1 MLFDCDIGV
10 GMSVGILSLIIFL
23 PMIVAFI
30 VLVLPLN
37 SKMTRNIAFGVSLVI
52 FAMAL
57 YIYTHF
63 ELSGAIQFREN
74 YAWIQSYGISY
85 SVGIDGFSLIVLM
98 LIATLIPSAY
108 LLLWH
113 NSRSKSY
120 WVSMLLIQSGI
131 SGTLFSLD
139 LFLFYF
145 FWEAMLLPVFMI
157 IGLFGSGNR
166 VFSTLKVTIYTIMG
180 SLFMFVSILYLGVAH
195 YYEFGSW
202 SFALSDLVHIST
214 LTYMQKTLLFA
225 GFMLAFAIKIP
236 LFPFHTWLLET
247 YSNSPTGGVFLLSS
261 IMAKLGVYAL
271 VRFMMPLFPE
281 QFVSFS
287 AFFIALGIFGLIYF
301 GIAAISQYNI
311 KKMFAYSSASHLG
324 FITAGVFALN
334 IQGMM
339 GSAFLMVAHAIATG
353 GLFLLVGV
361 MERHLGIR
369 SLSALGGIASKAPWF
384 TLFFAIMLFCTVG
397 IPGTNG
403 FVAELLIV
411 LGIFHYNPILGVL
424 AALTVLVAASYMFW
438 VFQKAILVKSE
449 NDVSKMRDLSFNEI
463 LGLIP
468 LAVLIIAM
476 GVYPD
481 LFLYKIEPTLQHYLL
496 DILHVGSK

>member
-1 MLFDCDIGV
+1 
-10 GMSVGILSLIIFL
+10 MSIGILSIIIFL
-23 PMIVAFI
+23 PMVTALILMV
-30 VLVLPLN
+30 VPLN
-37 SKMTRNIAFGVSLVI
+37 SRITRNVAFGVSLCI
-52 FAMAL
+52 FALAL
-57 YIYTHF
+57 YVYAHF
-63 ELSGAIQFREN
+63 DLTGSIQFNET
-74 YAWIQSYGISY
+74 YAWIKSYGIAY
-85 SVGIDGFSLIVLM
+85 RVGIDGFSLIILM

-108 LLLWH
+108 LLLWN

-120 WVSMLLIQSGI
+120 WINMLFIQSGI

-166 VFSTLKVTIYTIMG
+166 VFSTLKITIYTIMG
-180 SLFMFVSILYLGVAH
+180 SLFMFISILYLGVAH
-195 YYEFGSW
+195 YNEFGVW
-202 SFALSDLVHIST
+202 SFALSDLTHIST
-214 LTYMQKTLLFA
+214 LAREQKILLFF

-236 LFPFHTWLLET
+236 LFPFHSWLLQT

-281 QFVSFS
+281 LFVEFS
-287 AFFIALGIFGLIYF
+287 LYFVALGIFGLVYF
-301 GIAAISQYNI
+301 GIAAISQLNI

-334 IQGMM
+334 IQGIM
-339 GSAFLMVAHAIATG
+339 GSAFLIVAHAIATG

-369 SLSALGGIASKAPWF
+369 SLNGLGGIATKAPWF

-411 LGIFHYNPILGVL
+411 LGIFHYNPYLGMVS
-424 AALTVLVAASYMFW
+424 ALTVLVAASYMFW
-438 VFQKAILVKSE
+438 VFQKAILVKSD
-449 NDVSKMRDLSFNEI
+449 NDVSNMKDLLLHEI
-463 LGLIP
+463 LGLAP
-468 LAVLIIAM
+468 LAVLILAM
-476 GVYPD
+476 GICPD
-481 LFLYKIEPTLQHYLL
+481 LFLYKIEPTLQHYLI
-496 DILHVGSK
+496 DILHVGVK

>member
-1 MLFDCDIGV
+1 
-10 GMSVGILSLIIFL
+10 MSIGILSIIIFL
-23 PMIVAFI
+23 PMLTALLLMV
-30 VLVLPLN
+30 VPLH
-37 SKMTRNIAFGVSLVI
+37 SRATRNVAFGVSLCI
-52 FAMAL
+52 FALAL
-57 YIYTHF
+57 YVYTHF
-63 ELSGAIQFREN
+63 DLTGALQFKES
-74 YAWIQSYGISY
+74 YVWIKSYGITY
-85 SVGIDGFSLIVLM
+85 SVGIDGFSLIILM

-108 LLLWH
+108 LLLWN

-120 WVSMLLIQSGI
+120 WINMLFIQAGV

-166 VFSTLKVTIYTIMG
+166 VFSTLKITIYTIMG

-195 YYEFGSW
+195 YYEFGVW
-202 SFALSDLVHIST
+202 SFALSDLVNIST
-214 LTYMQKTLLFA
+214 LAREQKILLFF

-236 LFPFHTWLLET
+236 LFPFHSWLLQT

-271 VRFMMPLFPE
+271 VRFMMPLFPDL
-281 QFVSFS
+281 FVEFS
-287 AFFIALGIFGLIYF
+287 IYFVALGIFGLVYF
-301 GIAAISQYNI
+301 GIAAISQLNI

-339 GSAFLMVAHAIATG
+339 GSAFLIVAHAIATG

-369 SLSALGGIASKAPWF
+369 SLNGLGGIATKAPWF

-411 LGIFHYNPILGVL
+411 LGIFHYNPYLGML
-424 AALTVLVAASYMFW
+424 SALTVLVAASYMFW
-438 VFQKAILVKSE
+438 VFQKAVLVKSD
-449 NDVSKMRDLSFNEI
+449 NDVSNMKDLRLHEI
-463 LGLIP
+463 LGLAP
-468 LAVLIIAM
+468 LAVLILAM

-481 LFLYKIEPTLQHYLL
+481 LFLYKIEPTLQHYLI
-496 DILHVGSK
+496 DILHVGVK

>member
-1 MLFDCDIGV
+1 MNI
-10 GMSVGILSLIIFL
+10 GILSIIIFL
-23 PMIVAFI
+23 PMVVALFLM
-30 VLVLPLN
+30 VAPL
-37 SKMTRNIAFGVSLVI
+37 SSRITRNAAFCVSLTI
-52 FAMAL
+52 FALAL

-63 ELSGAIQFREN
+63 ELTGALQFKEV
-74 YAWIQSYGISY
+74 YPWIKSYGISY
-85 SVGIDGFSLIVLM
+85 SLGIDGFSLIILM

-108 LLLWH
+108 LLLW
-113 NSRSKSY
+113 NNARSKSY
-120 WVSMLLIQSGI
+120 WISMLFIQSGI

-166 VFSTLKVTIYTIMG
+166 VFSTLKITIYTIMG
-180 SLFMFVSILYLGVAH
+180 SLFMFVSILYLGVTH
-195 YYEFGSW
+195 YYEFGVW
-202 SFALSDLVHIST
+202 SFALSDLANIT
-214 LTYMQKTLLFA
+214 TIAREQKILLFF

-236 LFPFHTWLLET
+236 LFPFHSWLLQT

-271 VRFMMPLFPE
+271 VRFMIPLFPDL
-281 QFVSFS
+281 FVEFS
-287 AFFIALGIFGLIYF
+287 IYFVALGIFGLVYF
-301 GIAAISQYNI
+301 GIAAICQMNI

-334 IQGMM
+334 VQGMM
-339 GSAFLMVAHAIATG
+339 GSAFLIVAHAIATG

-369 SLSALGGIASKAPWF
+369 SLSGLGGIATKAPWF

-411 LGIFHYNPILGVL
+411 LGIFHYNPYLGVL
-424 AALTVLVAASYMFW
+424 SALTVLVAASYMFW
-438 VFQKAILVKSE
+438 VFQKAVLVKSD
-449 NDVSKMRDLSFNEI
+449 NDVSNMKDLTLYEI
-463 LGLIP
+463 LGLLP

-481 LFLYKIEPTLQHYLL
+481 LFLYKIEPTLQHYLI
-496 DILHVGSK
+496 DILHVGVK

>member
-1 MLFDCDIGV
+1 
-10 GMSVGILSLIIFL
+10 MSIGILSIIIFL
-23 PMIVAFI
+23 PMVVAFI
-30 VLVLPLN
+30 LMVTPLN
-37 SKMTRNIAFGVSLVI
+37 SRFTRNIAFGVSLSI
-52 FAMAL
+52 FALAL

-63 ELSGAIQFREN
+63 ELTGSIQFKEF
-74 YAWIQSYGISY
+74 YPWIKSYGISY
-85 SVGIDGFSLIVLM
+85 SLGIDGFSLIILM

-108 LLLWH
+108 LLLWK
-113 NSRSKSY
+113 NERSKSY
-120 WVSMLLIQSGI
+120 WISMLFIQSGI

-166 VFSTLKVTIYTIMG
+166 VFSTLKITIYTIMG

-195 YYEFGSW
+195 YYEFGMW
-202 SFALSDLVHIST
+202 SFALSDLTNIT
-214 LTYMQKTLLFA
+214 TIAREQKILLFF

-236 LFPFHTWLLET
+236 LFPFHSWLLQT

-271 VRFMMPLFPE
+271 VRFMIPLFPDL
-281 QFVSFS
+281 FVEFS
-287 AFFIALGIFGLIYF
+287 VYFVALGIFGLVYF
-301 GIAAISQYNI
+301 GIAAISQMNI

-324 FITAGVFALN
+324 FITAGIFALN
-334 IQGMM
+334 VQGMM
-339 GSAFLMVAHAIATG
+339 GSAFLIVAHAIATG

-369 SLSALGGIASKAPWF
+369 SLSALGGIATKAPWF

-411 LGIFHYNPILGVL
+411 LGIFHYNPYLGVL
-424 AALTVLVAASYMFW
+424 SALTVLVAASYMFW
-438 VFQKAILVKSE
+438 VFQKAVLVKSD
-449 NDVSKMRDLSFNEI
+449 NNVSAMNDLSLYEI
-463 LGLIP
+463 IGLLP
-468 LAVLIIAM
+468 LAALILAM

-481 LFLYKIEPTLQHYLL
+481 FFLYKIEPTLQHYLI
-496 DILHVGSK
+496 DILHVGVQ

>member
-1 MLFDCDIGV
+1 M
-10 GMSVGILSLIIFL
+10 GILSLILFL
-23 PMIVAFI
+23 PMVVAF
-30 VLVLPLN
+30 LVLLLPFN
-37 SKMTRNIAFGVSLVI
+37 AKATRDIAFGVSVIVFGLALVV
-52 FAMAL
+52 
-57 YIYTHF
+57 YNRF
-63 ELSGAIQFREN
+63 ELSGAIQFQEH
-74 YAWIQSYGISY
+74 YVWIKSYGISY
-85 SVGIDGFSLIVLM
+85 SIGLDGFSLIVLM

-108 LLLWH
+108 LLLWQ
-113 NSRSKSY
+113 NARTKSY

-195 YYEFGSW
+195 YYEFGYW
-202 SFALSDLVHIST
+202 SFALSDLVQITS
-214 LTYMQKTLLFA
+214 LSKSQQLLLFF
-225 GFMLAFAIKIP
+225 GFMFAFAIKIP
-236 LFPFHTWLLET
+236 LFPFHSWLLET

-271 VRFMMPLFPE
+271 VRFLMPLFPE
-281 QFVSFS
+281 LFVHFS
-287 AFFIALGIFGLIYF
+287 VYFVALGIFGLVYF

-324 FITAGVFALN
+324 LITAGVFSLN
-334 IQGMM
+334 VQGLM
-339 GSAFLMVAHAIATG
+339 GSAFLIVAHAIATG
-353 GLFLLVGV
+353 GLFLLLGV
-361 MERHLGIR
+361 MQRYLGIR
-369 SLSALGGIASKAPWF
+369 SLSALGGIAAKAPWF
-384 TLFFAIMLFCTVG
+384 TLYFAIMLFCTVG

-411 LGIFHYNPILGVL
+411 LGIFHYNPYLGVL

-438 VFQKAILVKSE
+438 LFQKAILVKSD
-449 NDVSKMRDLSFNEI
+449 NDVSKMRDLTLPEI
-463 LGLIP
+463 LGLLP
-468 LAVLIIAM
+468 WAVLILAM

-481 LFLYKIEPTLQHYLL
+481 LFLYKIEPTLQHYLA
-496 DILHVGSK
+496 DILHVGIG

>member
-1 MLFDCDIGV
+1 MAL
-10 GMSVGILSLIIFL
+10 GILSFIIFL
-23 PMIVAFI
+23 PMVVAFI
-30 VLVLPLN
+30 LWVLPL
-37 SKMTRNIAFGVSLVI
+37 SSTYTRNSAFAVSLSI
-52 FAMAL
+52 FGAAL

-63 ELSGAIQFREN
+63 ELSGAIQFKEF
-74 YAWIQSYGISY
+74 YPWIQSYGISY
-85 SVGIDGFSLIVLM
+85 NVGIDGLSLIILM

-108 LLLWH
+108 LLLW
-113 NSRSKSY
+113 NNERSKSY
-120 WVSMLLIQSGI
+120 WISMLFIQSGI

-166 VFSTLKVTIYTIMG
+166 VFSTLKITIYTIMG

-195 YYEFGSW
+195 YYEFGTW
-202 SFALSDLVHIST
+202 SFALSDLMTITT
-214 LTYMQKTLLFA
+214 LGETQKTLLFA

-247 YSNSPTGGVFLLSS
+247 YSTAPTGGVLLLSS

-271 VRFMMPLFPE
+271 VRFLIPLFPE

-287 AFFIALGIFGLIYF
+287 LFFICLGIFGLLYF
-301 GIAAISQYNI
+301 GIAAISQQNI

-339 GSAFLMVAHAIATG
+339 GSAYLIVAHAIATG

-369 SLSALGGIASKAPWF
+369 TINGLGGIASKAPWF
-384 TLFFAIMLFCTVG
+384 TVFFAIMLFCTVG

-411 LGIFHYNPILGVL
+411 LGIFHYNPILGVIS
-424 AALTVLVAASYMFW
+424 ALTVLVAASYMFW
-438 VFQKAILVKSE
+438 VFQKAILVKSD
-449 NDVSKMRDLSFNEI
+449 NDVSHMRDLNVNEI

-468 LAVLIIAM
+468 LALLIFAM
-476 GVYPD
+476 GIYPD
-481 LFLYKIEPTLQHYLL
+481 WFLYKIEPTLQHYLI
-496 DILHVGSK
+496 DILHVGGN